1 MSGQETGGA
10 GGRLILVVEDY
21 DDTRTLLSLMLA
33 KKGYRVVAASDG
45 AAGYELALAERPD
58 LILMDIHM
66 PGLDGLSVT
75 RLLRANEET
84 RGVPI
89 VAFSAYGA
97 REMQGKAREA
107 GCDAYIETPIGP
119 DELVE
124 KIERLL

>member
-1 MSGQETGGA
+1 MAEQGIDGA
-10 GGRLILVVEDY
+10 GPLILVVEDY
-21 DDTRTLLSLMLA
+21 DDTRFLLSLTLGR
-33 KKGYRVVAASDG
+33 KGYRVVTASDG
-45 AAGYELALAERPD
+45 ATGYELALGERPD

-75 RLLRANEET
+75 RMLREREET

-97 REMQGKAREA
+97 DEMRERAREA

-119 DELVE
+119 EELLE
-124 KIERLL
+124 KIEQLL